1 MLTRASGCIIRRIM
15 KVTRDKDWVSDGEL
29 KLAVPGVEKVGEL
42 TF

>member
-1 MLTRASGCIIRRIM
+1 MLTRASGRIIGRIM

-29 KLAVPGVEKVGEL
+29 KLAMPGVEKVAEL